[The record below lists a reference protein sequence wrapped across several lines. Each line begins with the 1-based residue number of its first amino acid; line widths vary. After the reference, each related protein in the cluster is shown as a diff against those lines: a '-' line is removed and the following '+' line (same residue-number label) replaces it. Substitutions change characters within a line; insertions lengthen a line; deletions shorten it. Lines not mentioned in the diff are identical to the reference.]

1 MRHRRGVS
9 VMFCTIPTHQTP
21 PFQLAAGH
29 SKAAAMSNESPS
41 NSADQTS
48 APPAADLKW
57 NQEISS
63 YQWLVLLI
71 ASLGWVFDIF
81 EGQVFVASMNDAM
94 PQLLGDDFTEA
105 AKNAWNQYSL
115 ASFLLGGAFG
125 GIVFGVMSDRIGRS
139 KTMVFT
145 ILFYSIF
152 TCVTA
157 LANAPWQM
165 VVLRFLVAMGVGG
178 EWAVASAMVAEVMPK
193 RSRPVMSSIFHASS
207 VFGTLMAVAVGYFI
221 IGAQVWGDNTWRL
234 GFLIGVIPALLTV
247 FIRWKLREPEQWKQA
262 KKREAEDSTQATGA
276 LADLF
281 NSTNLRNTIIGV
293 ALATVGLTTFW
304 GCHIYGKNA
313 IKMKAEREVIA
324 AAGLGDVDWGAASED
339 QLTAKATAIG
349 DAKQDIK
356 RAEMIGM
363 FLTMVIGGGLGL
375 VFFGAISNKL
385 GRKGAFLLYHAG
397 ALVTA
402 LLLFSVLIPQ
412 DYSRGTLYA
421 FLPVFG
427 FLTLGMHA
435 GYAVYFPEL
444 FATRLRGTGTGFCF
458 NAGRIGSAAVILT
471 AGLLEWTPTESALT
485 LAPLFGVGIVVTLL
499 AKETRGDELPE

>member
-1 MRHRRGVS
+1 
-9 VMFCTIPTHQTP
+9 
-21 PFQLAAGH
+21 
-29 SKAAAMSNESPS
+29 MSNESPYKPPQ
-41 NSADQTS
+41 QTDS
-48 APPAADLKW
+48 APVGDLKW
-57 NQEISS
+57 NQGITS

-71 ASLGWVFDIF
+71 ASLGWVFDVF

-94 PQLLGDDFTEA
+94 PQLLGADFTEA
-105 AKNAWNQYSL
+105 AKNQWNQYSL

-139 KTMVFT
+139 KTMIIT
-145 ILFYSIF
+145 ILFYSVF

-157 LANAPWQM
+157 FANAPWQM

-193 RSRPVMSSIFHASS
+193 RSRSVMSSIFHASS
-207 VFGTLMAVAVGYFI
+207 IFGTLMAVAVGYFI
-221 IGAQVWGDNTWRL
+221 IGAQVWGENTWRL
-234 GFLIGVIPALLTV
+234 GFLIGVVPALLTV
-247 FIRWKLREPEQWKQA
+247 FIRWKLREPEQWQQA
-262 KKREAEDSTQATGA
+262 KLRESQDSTQATGA

-281 NSTNLRNTIIGV
+281 NSTNLRNTLVGV

-313 IKMKAEREVIA
+313 IKMKAEREVVA
-324 AAGLGDVDWGAASED
+324 AAGLADVDWGSASEE
-339 QLTAKATAIG
+339 QQAAKAVALG
-349 DAKQDIK
+349 SAKQDIK

-375 VFFGAISNKL
+375 VFFGTISNRV
-385 GRKGAFLLYHAG
+385 GRKGAFLLYHVG

-412 DYSRGTLYA
+412 DYSRGMLYC

-458 NAGRIGSAAVILT
+458 NAGRIGSAAVILG
-471 AGLLEWTPTESALT
+471 AGILKWTPTESALA

-499 AKETRGDELPE
+499 AKETRDEELPE

>member
-1 MRHRRGVS
+1 
-9 VMFCTIPTHQTP
+9 
-21 PFQLAAGH
+21 
-29 SKAAAMSNESPS
+29 MSNESLDKTPAQAELPS
-41 NSADQTS
+41 NEE
-48 APPAADLKW
+48 LKW
-57 NQEISS
+57 NQGISS

-71 ASLGWVFDIF
+71 ASLGWVFDVF

-94 PQLLGDDFTEA
+94 PQLLGDDFTEE

-125 GIVFGVMSDRIGRS
+125 GIVFGVMSDRVGRS
-139 KTMVFT
+139 KTMIVT
-145 ILFYSIF
+145 ILFYSLF

-193 RSRPVMSSIFHASS
+193 RSRSVMSSIFHASS

-247 FIRWKLREPEQWKQA
+247 FIRWKLREPEQWQQA
-262 KKREAEDSTQATGA
+262 KQREAEDSTQATGS
-276 LADLF
+276 LPDLF
-281 NSTNLRNTIIGV
+281 NSTNLRNTMVGV

-324 AAGLGDVDWGAASED
+324 AAGLSDVDWTSATDD
-339 QLTAKATAIG
+339 QTAAKASALG
-349 DAKQDIK
+349 SADAKGDIK
-356 RAEMIGM
+356 RAEMVGM

-375 VFFGAISNKL
+375 VYFGAISNKF

-412 DYSRGTLYA
+412 NYSRTVLYC
-421 FLPVFG
+421 FLPLFG
-427 FLTLGMHA
+427 FMTLGMHA

-458 NAGRIGSAAVILT
+458 NAGRIGSAAVILM
-471 AGLLEWTPTESALT
+471 AGVWKWTPTESALR
-485 LAPLFGVGIVVTLL
+485 LAPLFVVGIVVTLL
-499 AKETRGDELPE
+499 ARETRDEELPE